1 MTNDFSSN
9 RLVAGFFIEYT
20 YKHKIPCAAAKFG
33 HACSHGLLRGRNVKK
48 LEQGGMEEKMT
59 GEITKYFD
67 HSFIILLTLILMA
80 IGILYQVAI
89 GVIYQ
94 RMIQATDT
102 LSGTENKLLVQCKE
116 RFVNSYKLNGGV
128 ANISVF
134 VDKFINRIRVCG
146 MSMNFMKHL
155 SGQLML
161 AGVFVAGFGV
171 CKGIIEGRGF
181 IEVLPFY
188 IISLLGIYLYLSI
201 MSIVDMPNRRK
212 MLKTNITDY
221 LENTVAQRLEHGIM
235 EKEKLLWE
243 LAQEKEADML
253 KKDEDVWEGE
263 ELERTKTP
271 VFTPDETRELEELLR
286 GIIANKV

>member
-1 MTNDFSSN
+1 MGMTNE
-9 RLVAGFFIEYT
+9 L
-20 YKHKIPCAAAKFG
+20 
-33 HACSHGLLRGRNVKK
+33 
-48 LEQGGMEEKMT
+48 M
-59 GEITKYFD
+59 KYLD
-67 HSFIILLTLILMA
+67 HSFIIFLTLVLMA
-80 IGILYQVAI
+80 VGILYQAAI
-89 GVIYQ
+89 GIIYQ
-94 RMIQATDT
+94 KMIQATDT
-102 LSGTENKLLVQCKE
+102 LSGTENKLLAQCKE

-134 VDKFINRIRVCG
+134 VDKFINRIRVFG

-171 CKGIIEGRGF
+171 CKGIIEGRKF
-181 IEVLPFY
+181 IELLPFY

-243 LAQEKEADML
+243 IAQEKDARLSDKE
-253 KKDEDVWEGE
+253 EDVWEGE
-263 ELERTKTP
+263 ELEKVKTP
-271 VFTPDETRELEELLR
+271 VFTADETRELEELLR
-286 GIIANKV
+286 GIIFDKV

>member
-1 MTNDFSSN
+1 MAD
-9 RLVAGFFIEYT
+9 G
-20 YKHKIPCAAAKFG
+20 
-33 HACSHGLLRGRNVKK
+33 
-48 LEQGGMEEKMT
+48 
-59 GEITKYFD
+59 ITKYFD

-94 RMIQATDT
+94 KMIQATDT
-102 LSGTENKLLVQCKE
+102 LSGTENKLLTQCKE
-116 RFVNSYKLNGGV
+116 RFINCYKLNGGV

-171 CKGIIEGRGF
+171 CKGIIEGRRF
-181 IEVLPFY
+181 VELLPFY

-243 LAQEKEADML
+243 LAQEKEANIIN
-253 KKDEDVWEGE
+253 KEEDVWEGE
-263 ELERTKTP
+263 ELEKVKKP
-271 VFTPDETRELEELLR
+271 VFTADETRELEELLR

>member
-1 MTNDFSSN
+1 
-9 RLVAGFFIEYT
+9 
-20 YKHKIPCAAAKFG
+20 
-33 HACSHGLLRGRNVKK
+33 
-48 LEQGGMEEKMT
+48 MT
-59 GEITKYFD
+59 GGITKYFD

-94 RMIQATDT
+94 KMIQATDT
-102 LSGTENKLLVQCKE
+102 LSGTENKLLIQCKE

-201 MSIVDMPNRRK
+201 VSIVDMPNRRK

-263 ELERTKTP
+263 ELEKVKTP
-271 VFTPDETRELEELLR
+271 VFTEDETRELEELLR
-286 GIIANKV
+286 GIIANKI

>member
-1 MTNDFSSN
+1 MAD
-9 RLVAGFFIEYT
+9 G
-20 YKHKIPCAAAKFG
+20 
-33 HACSHGLLRGRNVKK
+33 
-48 LEQGGMEEKMT
+48 
-59 GEITKYFD
+59 ITKYFD

-94 RMIQATDT
+94 KMIQATDT
-102 LSGTENKLLVQCKE
+102 LSGTENKLLTQCKE
-116 RFVNSYKLNGGV
+116 RFINSYKLNGGV

-146 MSMNFMKHL
+146 MSMSFMKHL

-171 CKGIIEGRGF
+171 CKGIIEGRRF
-181 IEVLPFY
+181 VELLPFY

-243 LAQEKEADML
+243 LAQEKEANIVN
-253 KKDEDVWEGE
+253 KEEDIWEGE
-263 ELERTKTP
+263 DLEKVKKP
-271 VFTPDETRELEELLR
+271 VFTADETRELEELLR

>member
-1 MTNDFSSN
+1 M
-9 RLVAGFFIEYT
+9 VI
-20 YKHKIPCAAAKFG
+20 
-33 HACSHGLLRGRNVKK
+33 
-48 LEQGGMEEKMT
+48 KMAH
-59 GEITKYFD
+59 EVTKYFD
-67 HSFIILLTLILMA
+67 HSFIILLTLILMG
-80 IGILYQVAI
+80 IGILYQIAI

-102 LSGTENKLLVQCKE
+102 LSGTENKLLTQCKE
-116 RFVNSYKLNGGV
+116 RFINSYKLNGGV

-243 LAQEKEADML
+243 LAQEKDANLVSKE
-253 KKDEDVWEGE
+253 EDVWEGE
-263 ELERTKTP
+263 ELEKVKKP
-271 VFTPDETRELEELLR
+271 VFTADETRELEELLR
-286 GIIANKV
+286 GIIADKV